1 MTHTKCY
8 LKDYPR
14 PQLVRTD
21 WVNLNGDWRFAFG
34 DERTAKQVFAG
45 DLPRVI
51 RVPFSYE
58 TAMSGIGDETPHHVV
73 WYARTIA
80 GKKGRRAILHFE
92 GADYDTQVFVNGK
105 QVGCHRGAY
114 SRFSFDVTE
123 ALTKAENT
131 LVVRCEDNDHPVQV
145 RGKQRWE
152 DKNFGCWYVQTTGIW
167 KTVWM
172 EYVDETYL
180 TQLKIT
186 PDLSDYSVRFDVSVS
201 APAPDVQVSF
211 DISFRGKFVCSARV
225 SAAEIDNSVR
235 VRLDSTNLTY
245 QAEIWSVENP
255 ALYDVDITV
264 WKGERAVDRVG
275 SYFGLR
281 DFTAKEGKLLCNNVP
296 FYARLLLD
304 QGYWAQSG
312 ITPPDEEALVRDIE
326 LCKKMGFN
334 GVRKHQKVEDER
346 FLYYADVMGFVV
358 WCELPSNHWASD
370 DASCEITRE
379 WLSIV
384 RQNYN
389 HPSVVTWVIFNESW
403 GVRNIRTSAVQS
415 NLATGL
421 YYLTKSI
428 DPMRPVISNDGW
440 VHAESDILTLHHYEQ
455 DGEKLFEHYRD
466 RKCLTE
472 GSVGNSQM
480 LPYAEGY
487 AYRGQPIV
495 FSEFGGTAY
504 VRDEANGWG
513 YGNGVKTDEEFLAR
527 FGSLI
532 DAIRKMDISGF
543 CYTQVTDVEQEVN
556 GLLHADRSPKVPL
569 DEIAKR
575 VLR

>member
-1 MTHTKCY
+1 MGA
-8 LKDYPR
+8 
-14 PQLVRTD
+14 V
-21 WVNLNGDWRFAFG
+21 G
-34 DERTAKQVFAG
+34 
-45 DLPRVI
+45 
-51 RVPFSYE
+51 
-58 TAMSGIGDETPHHVV
+58 HH
-73 WYARTIA
+73 
-80 GKKGRRAILHFE
+80 
-92 GADYDTQVFVNGK
+92 
-105 QVGCHRGAY
+105 
-114 SRFSFDVTE
+114 
-123 ALTKAENT
+123 
-131 LVVRCEDNDHPVQV
+131 
-145 RGKQRWE
+145 
-152 DKNFGCWYVQTTGIW
+152 
-167 KTVWM
+167 
-172 EYVDETYL
+172 
-180 TQLKIT
+180 
-186 PDLSDYSVRFDVSVS
+186 
-201 APAPDVQVSF
+201 
-211 DISFRGKFVCSARV
+211 
-225 SAAEIDNSVR
+225 
-235 VRLDSTNLTY
+235 
-245 QAEIWSVENP
+245 
-255 ALYDVDITV
+255 
-264 WKGERAVDRVG
+264 
-275 SYFGLR
+275 
-281 DFTAKEGKLLCNNVP
+281 
-296 FYARLLLD
+296 
-304 QGYWAQSG
+304 
-312 ITPPDEEALVRDIE
+312 PPDEEALVRDIE

-472 GSVGNSQM
+472 GSAGNSQM

-556 GLLHADRSPKVPL
+556 GLLGYDRTPKCDL
-569 DEIAKR
+569 EEIKKINNAYR
-575 VLR
+575 PRGVY